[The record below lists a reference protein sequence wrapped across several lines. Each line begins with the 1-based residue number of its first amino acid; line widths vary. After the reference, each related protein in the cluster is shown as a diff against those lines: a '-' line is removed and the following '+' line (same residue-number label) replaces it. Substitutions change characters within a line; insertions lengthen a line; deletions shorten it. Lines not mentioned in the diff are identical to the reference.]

1 MKKHLLIL
9 LALILCL
16 NSYSQISF
24 EKGYYINNA
33 NQKTECL
40 IKNVDWKNNPT
51 EFEYRLSESSEANK
65 ATISSVQEFGVYNI
79 SKYIRRTVNIDRSS
93 ENINNLSNDRNPI
106 FKKEELFLKVLIEG
120 KSNLYEYNDLNLKRF
135 FYSSQNAKVE
145 QLIFKSYKTPDNSI
159 GKNNRYKQQLWTD
172 LKCPD
177 FKMSKIESVA
187 YNKNDLVKYFTDYSE
202 CFNKD
207 LTYFESKQKG
217 HSFNLNIRP
226 RLNSSSLSISNNNFK
241 TINFDNELAF
251 GIGLEAEFILP
262 FNKNKW
268 AIAIEPTYQNY
279 KSEKITDITNMV
291 GGKIIANIDYSS
303 IEIPVSLRH
312 YFFINKN
319 SKIFLNASFV
329 LDFSSNSS
337 VELTRFDG
345 TLYKS
350 LEIKT
355 RNNVALGI
363 GYKQN
368 DKYSLEVRYQT
379 NREILGDDPSW
390 ISKYNTLSFILGY
403 TIF

>member
-1 MKKHLLIL
+1 
-9 LALILCL
+9 
-16 NSYSQISF
+16 
-24 EKGYYINNA
+24 
-33 NQKTECL
+33 
-40 IKNVDWKNNPT
+40 
-51 EFEYRLSESSEANK
+51 
-65 ATISSVQEFGVYNI
+65 
-79 SKYIRRTVNIDRSS
+79 
-93 ENINNLSNDRNPI
+93 
-106 FKKEELFLKVLIEG
+106 
-120 KSNLYEYNDLNLKRF
+120 
-135 FYSSQNAKVE
+135 
-145 QLIFKSYKTPDNSI
+145 
-159 GKNNRYKQQLWTD
+159 
-172 LKCPD
+172 
-177 FKMSKIESVA
+177 
-187 YNKNDLVKYFTDYSE
+187 E

-279 KSEKITDITNMV
+279 KSEKI
-291 GGKIIANIDYSS
+291 IANIDYSS

-368 DKYSLEVRYQT
+368 DKYSLEV
-379 NREILGDDPSW
+379 
-390 ISKYNTLSFILGY
+390 
-403 TIF
+403 

>member
-217 HSFNLNIRP
+217 HSFNLNIRS

>member
-1 MKKHLLIL
+1 
-9 LALILCL
+9 
-16 NSYSQISF
+16 
-24 EKGYYINNA
+24 
-33 NQKTECL
+33 
-40 IKNVDWKNNPT
+40 
-51 EFEYRLSESSEANK
+51 
-65 ATISSVQEFGVYNI
+65 
-79 SKYIRRTVNIDRSS
+79 
-93 ENINNLSNDRNPI
+93 

-217 HSFNLNIRP
+217 HSFNLNISP

-262 FNKNKW
+262 FNKR
-268 AIAIEPTYQNY
+268 
-279 KSEKITDITNMV
+279 SEEHTSELQSRENLVCRLLLEQK
-291 GGKIIANIDYSS
+291 
-303 IEIPVSLRH
+303 
-312 YFFINKN
+312 KN
-319 SKIFLNASFV
+319 
-329 LDFSSNSS
+329 
-337 VELTRFDG
+337 R
-345 TLYKS
+345 
-350 LEIKT
+350 
-355 RNNVALGI
+355 
-363 GYKQN
+363 
-368 DKYSLEVRYQT
+368 
-379 NREILGDDPSW
+379 
-390 ISKYNTLSFILGY
+390 
-403 TIF
+403 